1 MESSDRK
8 KRGGGVGIVVREDDI
23 RYQIKQRINDNNLQ
37 MITLEL
43 NCKTEINVS
52 CV

>member
-8 KRGGGVGIVVREDDI
+8 KRGGGVGIGVREDI